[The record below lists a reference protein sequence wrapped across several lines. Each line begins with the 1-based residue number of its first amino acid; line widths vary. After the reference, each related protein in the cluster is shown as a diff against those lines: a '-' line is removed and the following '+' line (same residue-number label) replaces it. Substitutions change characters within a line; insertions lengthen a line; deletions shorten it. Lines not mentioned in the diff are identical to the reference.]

1 MTRRS
6 GDRLSDYRTAH
17 LGGARGSIGSRTFEV
32 QSTDRIIEMGFGPAV
47 ATKRLSMLT
56 GHVAG
61 LDLEVEKVV
70 F

>member
-1 MTRRS
+1 
-6 GDRLSDYRTAH
+6 
-17 LGGARGSIGSRTFEV
+17 
-32 QSTDRIIEMGFGPAV
+32 MGFGPAV